1 MPGVTGSAS
10 SLTAPF
16 LQQSEVAKAETI
28 LQQKQ
33 LSPEWS
39 FGYFNQSIRPD
50 FALQGLTVGAALPI
64 FNKPQRARIEQAQLQ
79 EIIASNNLQLAT
91 SNLQRQVELA
101 MQQAALLRQQ
111 LDTNGAALRQQAQ
124 ALRDLA
130 NVQLQNGEIDYFRY
144 VQSLEM
150 ALRNELDYLDLMHQ
164 YNQAVLKLQF
174 LTNE

>member
-1 MPGVTGSAS
+1 M
-10 SLTAPF
+10 
-16 LQQSEVAKAETI
+16 
-28 LQQKQ
+28 
-33 LSPEWS
+33 
-39 FGYFNQSIRPD
+39 
-50 FALQGLTVGAALPI
+50 
-64 FNKPQRARIEQAQLQ
+64 Q